1 MRYTIKLTDMEFRAY
16 HGCYDLEQKVG
27 NRFVVDL
34 EIATWQEDIAA
45 DDVTKAVNYL
55 TVYGVVAHQMTLTQR
70 TIEAVALNIIEALKA
85 EFAQIEGLRCEVAKL
100 APPLGGKIGRVSV
113 ILEKQS

>member
-1 MRYTIKLTDMEFRAY
+1 MNYKIRLKDMEFRAY

-34 EIATWQEDIAA
+34 LLDTSLIDFTEDNITE
-45 DDVTKAVNYL
+45 VINYL
-55 TVYGVVAHQMTLTQR
+55 TVYEVVEAQMKVTQR
-70 TIEAVALNIIEALKA
+70 TIEAVAHNIIEAIKLN
-85 EFAQIEGLRCEVAKL
+85 FPMVEGVECEVAKL

-113 ILEKQS
+113 VLKI